1 MKMLSTL
8 AEHSMKALSVLVQK
22 IRMAGPV
29 TPQICVENRLKAD
42 LLVMLLTSP
51 GSLAPASLIL
61 TSFFIQESDITSH
74 VWHFWRVPPHRAVWV
89 PNDKSLHFP
98 FIPQPSFPDRGAL

>member
-42 LLVMLLTSP
+42 L
-51 GSLAPASLIL
+51 
-61 TSFFIQESDITSH
+61 
-74 VWHFWRVPPHRAVWV
+74 W
-89 PNDKSLHFP
+89 
-98 FIPQPSFPDRGAL
+98 